1 MILYDLFYDI
11 IDLSIIESEKTKMY
25 EVWILEDDRD
35 LSFEEIEQIIEDRND
50 EVEDYWSCVETF
62 QSEDEAYE
70 YIESLDESKFPLI
83 HDGKDFYL

>member
-11 IDLSIIESEKTKMY
+11 INLSINESEKTKMY

-50 EVEDYWSCVETF
+50 EVEDYWFCVETF

>member
-1 MILYDLFYDI
+1 
-11 IDLSIIESEKTKMY
+11 MY
-25 EVWILEDDRD
+25 EVWTLEDDRD

>member
-11 IDLSIIESEKTKMY
+11 INLSINESEKTKMY

-50 EVEDYWSCVETF
+50 KVEDYWFCVETF

>member
-1 MILYDLFYDI
+1 
-11 IDLSIIESEKTKMY
+11 MY

-83 HDGKDFYL
+83 HDRKDFYL

>member
-1 MILYDLFYDI
+1 MLSYDI
-11 IDLSIIESEKTKMY
+11 INLSINESEKYTITY

-83 HDGKDFYL
+83 HDGKNFYL